1 MIYYSK
7 VFLQFIVVLLSL
19 GYVVSKAGVEE
30 KKNIFSA
37 ELDIISPWDE
47 CAELNET
54 RSLCEEELFASSKE
68 LNNVANLK
76 YLIKMKIGSSKQE
89 FRVS

>member
-1 MIYYSK
+1 MMYYSK
-7 VFLQFIVVLLSL
+7 VFLLSIVVLLSL

-30 KKNIFSA
+30 KKNIFSV

-47 CAELNET
+47 CEELNET
-54 RSLCEEELFASSKE
+54 RSLCEEELYASSIA
-68 LNNVANLK
+68 LDNYADYK
-76 YLIKMKIGSSKQE
+76 YIMKMKIGSNKKE